1 LSRDIVGWRI
11 GSEGI
16 PIIVLATKSRK
27 KKRSKME
34 ESTSLWVFG
43 YGSLVWRPG
52 FKHGKTLV
60 GSVRGFARR
69 MWQGNETHR
78 GTPGKPGRVA
88 TLVEDKKDETH
99 GVAMELQGEEALDY
113 LNNREI
119 ALGGYIQQ
127 ITLFHP
133 LPTKEEIVIAP
144 FPVLFFVA
152 SPNSG
157 PYWLGPASST
167 SIAEQVVSSE
177 GPSGHNV
184 EYLLK
189 LAEWMHKAVPDA
201 WDEHLFSI
209 EMEVRRMV
217 AERGLCLTT
226 LMGEKVEGL
235 MVATSEGLTVSPSAA
250 PECGTFTYTCEKKCL
265 KCVKL

>member
-1 LSRDIVGWRI
+1 
-11 GSEGI
+11 
-16 PIIVLATKSRK
+16 
-27 KKRSKME
+27 ME

-43 YGSLVWRPG
+43 YGSLVWKPG
-52 FKHGKTLV
+52 FAHGRLLV

-78 GTPGKPGRVA
+78 GVPGKPGRVA
-88 TLVEDKKDETH
+88 TLVEDKHDETH

-113 LNNREI
+113 LNNREMT
-119 ALGGYIQQ
+119 LGGYSQQ

-133 LPTKEEIVIAP
+133 VPVDGAPVIAP
-144 FPVLFFVA
+144 FPVLVFVA

-157 PYWLGPASST
+157 PYWLGPADPGD
-167 SIAEQVVSSE
+167 IAEQVVTSS

-189 LAEWMHKAVPDA
+189 LAEWVHEALPEV
-201 WDEHLFSI
+201 WDDHLFTI
-209 EMEVRRMV
+209 EAEVRVRV
-217 AERGLCLTT
+217 KQRGLCLQT
-226 LMGEKVEGL
+226 LMGEKVE
-235 MVATSEGLTVSPSAA
+235 VTAAATPNPTGTSPGAA
-250 PECGTFTYTCEKKCL
+250 RRGTFAHTCEKKCL

>member
-1 LSRDIVGWRI
+1 
-11 GSEGI
+11 
-16 PIIVLATKSRK
+16 
-27 KKRSKME
+27 ME

-43 YGSLVWRPG
+43 YGSLVWKPG

-113 LNNREI
+113 LNNREMT
-119 ALGGYIQQ
+119 LGGYSQQ

-133 LPTKEEIVIAP
+133 LPTEEGVAIAP
-144 FPVLFFVA
+144 FPVLVFVA

-167 SIAEQVVSSE
+167 AIAEQVVSSE

-189 LAEWMHKAVPDA
+189 LAEWLHKTVPEA

-209 EMEVRRMV
+209 ETEVRRMV

-235 MVATSEGLTVSPSAA
+235 MVAASEGLTVSTSAA
-250 PECGTFTYTCEKKCL
+250 RRGTFTYTCEKKCL

>member
-1 LSRDIVGWRI
+1 
-11 GSEGI
+11 
-16 PIIVLATKSRK
+16 
-27 KKRSKME
+27 ME

-43 YGSLVWRPG
+43 YGSLVWKPG
-52 FKHGKTLV
+52 FQVGKTLV

-88 TLVEDKKDETH
+88 TLVEDKKDDTH

-113 LNNREI
+113 LNNREMT
-119 ALGGYIQQ
+119 LGGYSQQ

-133 LPTKEEIVIAP
+133 LPSEEGVAITP
-144 FPVLFFVA
+144 FPVLVFVA

-157 PYWLGPASST
+157 PYWLGPASS
-167 SIAEQVVSSE
+167 SEIADQVVSSE

-184 EYLLK
+184 EYVLK
-189 LAEWMHKAVPDA
+189 LAEWLHNAVPDA
-201 WDEHLFSI
+201 WDDHLFSI
-209 EMEVRRMV
+209 ESEVRRMV
-217 AERGLCLTT
+217 TERGLCLTT
-226 LMGEKVEGL
+226 LMGEKAEG
-235 MVATSEGLTVSPSAA
+235 VVVTSTEGATVSPSASRR
-250 PECGTFTYTCEKKCL
+250 GTFTYTCEKKCL

>member
-1 LSRDIVGWRI
+1 
-11 GSEGI
+11 
-16 PIIVLATKSRK
+16 
-27 KKRSKME
+27 
-34 ESTSLWVFG
+34 
-43 YGSLVWRPG
+43 
-52 FKHGKTLV
+52 
-60 GSVRGFARR
+60 
-69 MWQGNETHR
+69 
-78 GTPGKPGRVA
+78 
-88 TLVEDKKDETH
+88 LVEDKKDETH

-133 LPTKEEIVIAP
+133 LPREEGIVIAP

-209 EMEVRRMV
+209 EMEVRRLV

>member
-1 LSRDIVGWRI
+1 
-11 GSEGI
+11 
-16 PIIVLATKSRK
+16 
-27 KKRSKME
+27 ME
-34 ESTSLWVFG
+34 ESKSLFVFG
-43 YGSLVWRPG
+43 YGSLLWKPG
-52 FKHGKTLV
+52 FKHGKALV

-113 LNNREI
+113 LNQREMT
-119 ALGGYIQQ
+119 LGGYSSQF
-127 ITLFHP
+127 TLFHP
-133 LPTKEEIVIAP
+133 LPTEEGIAIAP
-144 FPVLFFVA
+144 FTVLVFVA

-167 SIAEQVVSSE
+167 AIAEQVVSSE

-184 EYLLK
+184 EYLLR
-189 LAEWMHKAVPDA
+189 LAEWLHTAVPDA

-209 EMEVRRMV
+209 EMEVRRLV

-226 LMGEKVEGL
+226 LMGEKVEEL
-235 MVATSEGLTVSPSAA
+235 MVATSENLTVSPSAA
-250 PECGTFTYTCEKKCL
+250 RRGTFTHTCEKKCL